1 MGFIVLDTD
10 VASDLF
16 AGQQSPVVSQHLV
29 GNTPCVTF
37 ATVGELLAWPEVGRW
52 TLRRRHALA
61 GWLDAAVVQL
71 PYDRD
76 TARTWGRIQGR
87 AMARGRRRPQNDTWI
102 AAVCLVRELPLLTQ
116 NQTDFADY
124 ADQEGLRLL

>member
-1 MGFIVLDTD
+1 VGFIVLDTD

-16 AGQQSPVVSQHLV
+16 AGQQPAAVSRHLV
-29 GNTPCVTF
+29 DNTACVTF

-52 TLRRRHALA
+52 NLRRRHALT
-61 GWLDAAVVQL
+61 GWLDNAVVQL

-76 TARTWGRIQGR
+76 TAHTWGRIQGR

-102 AAVCLVRELPLLTQ
+102 AAVCLVRKLPLLTQ
-116 NQTDFADY
+116 NRADFVDY